1 MSRQF
6 RSTFSGLF
14 ILPVLRLPPLARL
27 ERYLKARRER
37 RRAGEIQAPEVVEHA
52 MVEKMPLSARPSALR
67 SSIRGSR
74 CPSLRLKDG
83 VSGGGP
89 AVVFREV
96 EGEQRVGVGFG
107 RASCRTVPCIV
118 NTEPT
123 VQLDGTPSDPS
134 VSQASASQVSPSPNS
149 SPLSTSSRH
158 LRHSGGGGGGGG
170 GSNALRIENNTASC
184 CTSGFV
190 SELVS
195 IPIPEEPADMSS
207 PTADGAIDLITSNS
221 QCFWP
226 AVNFAPSNHQPLKS
240 TTSLTVPAHR

>member
-14 ILPVLRLPPLARL
+14 ILPVLKLPPLARL

-37 RRAGEIQAPEVVEHA
+37 RRAGETQAPEVVENV

-83 VSGGGP
+83 AAGGGP
-89 AVVFREV
+89 AVGFLEV
-96 EGEQRVGVGFG
+96 DVEQRVGFG

-134 VSQASASQVSPSPNS
+134 VSQASVSQVSPSPNS

-170 GSNALRIENNTASC
+170 SNSLRIENNTASC

-195 IPIPEEPADMSS
+195 IPIPEEPADLSS
-207 PTADGAIDLITSNS
+207 PTADGAIGLITSNS

-226 AVNFAPSNHQPLKS
+226 AVNFAPSNHQQLKS